1 MIDEDILKNMQPFH
15 LAFPVNDITEAKSW
29 YTKVL
34 GCSLGRESEKW
45 IDFNFFGHQIS
56 AHLDHKE
63 SFSSGTNNVDGDN
76 IPVRHFG
83 LILDWDKWHELS
95 KKLISMNIKFIVKPQ
110 IRFEGRVG
118 EQATMFLP
126 DPSGNVLEFKS
137 FRNPDDIFR
146 TDMEI
151 Y

>member
-1 MIDEDILKNMQPFH
+1 MKNMQPFH
-15 LAFPVNDITEAKSW
+15 LAFPVNDITEAKNW

-34 GCSLGRESEKW
+34 GCSLGRESERW

-56 AHLDHKE
+56 AHLDPSE
-63 SFSSGTNNVDGDN
+63 SFSSGTNDVDGDN

-83 LILDWDKWHELS
+83 LILDWNEWQELS
-95 KKLISMNIKFIVKPQ
+95 KKLISENIKFIVKPQ

-118 EQATMFLP
+118 EQATMFLS

-137 FRNPDDIFR
+137 FRDPNDIFR